1 MLIYDLEQR
10 DGKSKYEYL
19 YQCLKED
26 ILNGKLAEGEK
37 MPSKEQLAKENGI
50 SVRTVINA
58 PVEDIILLP
67 DPSRKN

>member
-37 MPSKEQLAKENGI
+37 MPSKRQLAKENGI
-50 SVRTVINA
+50 ELEELRTT
-58 PVEDIILLP
+58 VEVLYQEEDV
-67 DPSRKN
+67 